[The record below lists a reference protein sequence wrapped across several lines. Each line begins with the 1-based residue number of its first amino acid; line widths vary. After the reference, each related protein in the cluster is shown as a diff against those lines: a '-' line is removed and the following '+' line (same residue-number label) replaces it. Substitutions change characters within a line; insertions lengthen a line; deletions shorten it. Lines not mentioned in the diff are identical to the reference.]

1 MMRTH
6 DDTALTPPVSAR
18 DHAQGPADAPLTL
31 VQYGDYECPYTRRSL
46 PIVAALQRRLGARLR
61 FIYRNFP
68 LTAIHP
74 HALHAAEAAE
84 AADAQDRFWSMHD
97 ELFAHQHELEDD
109 QLVDRAR
116 AVGLDTER
124 FAHDMAAHAHLD
136 RIQADVAG
144 GIASGVQGTP
154 TFFMNGARHAGSYDL
169 ETLLAALTGEY
180 E

>member
-1 MMRTH
+1 MMRAH
-6 DDTALTPPVSAR
+6 DDTVLTPPVSAR

-46 PIVAALQRRLGARLR
+46 PIVAALQWRLGDRLR

-84 AADAQDRFWSMHD
+84 AADAQGRFWPMHD
-97 ELFAHQHELEDD
+97 HLFAHQYELEDD
-109 QLVDRAR
+109 QLVDHVR

-124 FAHDMAAHAHLD
+124 FAHDMATHAHLD

-154 TFFMNGARHAGSYDL
+154 TFFINGVSHEGSYDRD
-169 ETLLAALTGEY
+169 TLLAALTAAHE
-180 E
+180 